1 MAQNGLSETS
11 ARMSAFGVKRTSRE
25 TATRFEATRMTIA
38 DVSRRLALLGS
49 ERGFALNSFGF
60 GRHSAPR
67 FGHHKGIKPKP
78 NDGDAGKRKER
89 RAIACLDNHDSSERG
104 R

>member
-1 MAQNGLSETS
+1 MRVGTHGHTGRHRRSTLPRNRACGCLAGRQEEN
-11 ARMSAFGVKRTSRE
+11 
-25 TATRFEATRMTIA
+25 
-38 DVSRRLALLGS
+38 RLALLGS
-49 ERGFALNSFGF
+49 ERGFALNRFGF